1 MLTSSLTV
9 KDDRVRS
16 PTKISEANFRSCSS
30 LRTSNV
36 NARILLIY
44 LPFDRTYLH
53 QVKGDLFL
61 RGNIA

>member
-30 LRTSNV
+30 LRTSNANV
-36 NARILLIY
+36 RILLMKT
-44 LPFDRTYLH
+44 F
-53 QVKGDLFL
+53 V
-61 RGNIA
+61 

>member
-36 NARILLIY
+36 SGAESQPSPHVRILLI
-44 LPFDRTYLH
+44 
-53 QVKGDLFL
+53 
-61 RGNIA
+61 